1 MHSLT
6 PDHSQFIRIGRITY
20 HNATNGKS
28 PQMIKG
34 RLQLFQ
40 EQLYFSIEQS
50 SDTLQQWHLFK
61 DHWPSISTIPFTTT
75 LFYQMFQ
82 QIAEEKWLHRTTSM
96 EDMTIL
102 FNLQFQ
108 LPVFL
113 STKQHFDLQHMIE
126 SVPEGKQTVY
136 QHFFFPQ
143 SIALLHAQEQ
153 LERAAQFFDHIHGGQ
168 YTIEWL

>member
-1 MHSLT
+1 MQSLT
-6 PDHSQFIRIGRITY
+6 PDHSQFIRIGRVTY
-20 HNATNGKS
+20 HKATNGKS

-40 EQLYFSIEQS
+40 EQLYFSIDQS
-50 SDTLQQWHLFK
+50 SDTLQQWHQFK
-61 DHWPSISTIPFTTT
+61 NDWPSISTIPFTTT

-82 QIAEEKWLHRTTSM
+82 QIAEEKWLHRATSM

-113 STKQHFDLQHMIE
+113 STEQQIDLQNMIE
-126 SVPEGKQTVY
+126 SIPEGQQTVY
-136 QHFFFPQ
+136 QYFFFPQ
-143 SIALLHAQEQ
+143 SMELSDAQEQ

-168 YTIEWL
+168 YTIDWL